1 MVIFGT
7 SRSLLS
13 SVTLHTTT
21 AILSLQLH
29 KPLDQYFDYTYCPF
43 KSWATF
49 EIEIGGLLIL
59 EEMSLLNTVLLN
71 ELSVLLDK
79 NLNSYKQEKNAL
91 NLGIASTYFD
101 KKMLIK
107 ICASCILFVR
117 VLNSTSFD
125 EINTLNDS

>member
-13 SVTLHTTT
+13 SVTLQTTT
-21 AILSLQLH
+21 AILS
-29 KPLDQYFDYTYCPF
+29 CPF

-59 EEMSLLNTVLLN
+59 EEISLLNTVLLN

-79 NLNSYKQEKNAL
+79 NLNSYKEQKNAL
-91 NLGIASTYFD
+91 ILVLASTYFD

-125 EINTLNDS
+125 EINSLNGC